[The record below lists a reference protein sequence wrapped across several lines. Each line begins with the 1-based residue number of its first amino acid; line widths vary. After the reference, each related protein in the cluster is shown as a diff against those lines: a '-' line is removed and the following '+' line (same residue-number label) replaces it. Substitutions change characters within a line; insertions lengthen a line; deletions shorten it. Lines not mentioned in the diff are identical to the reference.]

1 MNKPFL
7 HRLKARIVPVTQAPK
22 ATEEEGQ
29 KLLPKA
35 VQVILYTACLHS
47 ALYDLMEEM
56 TAIGEYRHAK
66 KRNLN
71 ECIHRIG
78 YIHNALHKSIG
89 AHSHYFGRWYN
100 EQLDNAE
107 ASIREHI
114 LIQPPHRAYS
124 IVRALF
130 RLVEQ
135 SNEACSKWRCPAVVV
150 HLPDALKLLD
160 RCEFPVEDK
169 HIDFIL
175 QNCIDTKDL
184 TKKITNDKFDKQ

>member
-7 HRLKARIVPVTQAPK
+7 HRLKARIVPVTQPPK

-78 YIHNALHKSIG
+78 YIHNALYKSIG
-89 AHSHYFGRWYN
+89 SHSHYFGQWYN
-100 EQLDNAE
+100 EQLE
-107 ASIREHI
+107 
-114 LIQPPHRAYS
+114 RAYN
-124 IVRALF
+124 IVRAFF

-135 SNEACSKWRCPAVVV
+135 SNEACGRWRCPAVVV

-184 TKKITNDKFDKQ
+184 TKKITTDKFDKL